1 MKNIEIILRQ
11 YAKQQGTIVRGTSD
25 LSPLEEW
32 LLSRIVKSTKDS
44 AAEILEK
51 HLLGGSYTDE
61 EINKNLD
68 QLSAMQ
74 EFAES
79 YASQQMPFICTALSN
94 LRSCS
99 HYICGGCNHP
109 STCNYKKAQQ
119 MPSDDMSNIAR
130 RENYLITEKLIPSI
144 LSENVVNEEDY
155 NLGWDDC
162 FDWLKSLQQEK
173 PNDKEK

>member
-1 MKNIEIILRQ
+1 MNAKDKQRLYDAYNATSTDDPEGSDQLETYEAWLERQ
-11 YAKQQGTIVRGTSD
+11 
-25 LSPLEEW
+25 
-32 LLSRIVKSTKDS
+32 LLSRM
-44 AAEILEK
+44 
-51 HLLGGSYTDE
+51 
-61 EINKNLD
+61 NK
-68 QLSAMQ
+68 
-74 EFAES
+74 ES
-79 YASQQMPFICTALSN
+79 YASQQMPFICTAPSN